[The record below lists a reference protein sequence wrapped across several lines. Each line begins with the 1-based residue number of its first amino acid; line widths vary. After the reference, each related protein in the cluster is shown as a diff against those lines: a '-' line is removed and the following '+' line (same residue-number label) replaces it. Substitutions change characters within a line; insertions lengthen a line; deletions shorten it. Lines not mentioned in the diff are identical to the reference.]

1 MKVITIRWK
10 TCLPGLIAITYI
22 LSALLFFG
30 MDINHI
36 EPLEPKKVKNQTKIF
51 RKIVKTDHRPHGR
64 TRESVLSSPE
74 VKPRY
79 RFSGGRTGV
88 KFVIGVPT
96 VLRPKTNYVLQ
107 TVKFLIRRMTPE
119 QRDNSLIVI
128 YVGETNLQFAKFIVK
143 ELSANHSMHMRSGLI
158 DVIAPPLNYYPNFS
172 RLHITLHDDPQ
183 RVQWRTKQNL
193 DYIYLMSYA
202 RTKGSYYLQLE
213 DDVLSNEGFMDYI
226 QKFAL
231 LHGHFQFAHQPD
243 WIVMSFSDLGF
254 IGKLF
259 PTAVLSSFVT
269 YLQLFYNDQPIDW
282 LLQSFVTLQSCRWD
296 SISHE
301 DCQRDFESRLLRA
314 AQSQFQHMGA
324 LSSLAEKKQH
334 RKDGLFN
341 QNLGRQRMQHL
352 RQPLNLIASHR
363 NSLIKQNPNLQTGE
377 TFIWIYMPQMPKMM
391 RYLIKNQYKKT
402 QIRFRNS
409 KETEVN
415 LAEFNVE
422 LVTGSPKLVMN
433 SSSNE
438 QCGFVM
444 SHTVQQV
451 DEKDENGEKMPFN
464 YMYYYI
470 REEPEGLTWFRRFL
484 WASNGSCGQ
493 RLGKLIMVLTI
504 LIFYVGNHEGNNF
517 L

>member
-10 TCLPGLIAITYI
+10 TCLPGLLVITYI

-36 EPLEPKKVKNQTKIF
+36 EPLEPKNRKNHTKEL
-51 RKIVKTDHRPHGR
+51 RKTTESDQRYQGR
-64 TRESVLSSPE
+64 GPE
-74 VKPRY
+74 VQPRF
-79 RFSGGRTGV
+79 RFSGGRSGV

-96 VLRPKTNYVLQ
+96 VLRPRRNYVLQ
-107 TVKFLIRRMTPE
+107 TVNFLIRRMTPE
-119 QRDNSLIVI
+119 QRDSSLIVI
-128 YVGETNLQFAKFIVK
+128 YVGETRLQFAKFIVK
-143 ELSANHSMHMRSGLI
+143 ELSANHSRHMRAGLI

-183 RVQWRTKQNL
+183 RVRWRTKQNL

-213 DDVLSNEGFMDYI
+213 DDVLANEGFMDYI
-226 QKFAL
+226 HKFAL
-231 LHGHFQFAHQPD
+231 LHGNFRFAHQPD

-259 PTAVLSSFVT
+259 PAAVLESFVT
-269 YLQLFYNDQPIDW
+269 YLQLFHNDQPIDW

-296 SISHE
+296 SIAHP
-301 DCQRDFESRLLRA
+301 DCQRDFEARLLRA

-324 LSSLAEKKQH
+324 MSSLAEKRQN

-341 QNLGRQRMQHL
+341 QNLGRQRMLHL

-363 NSLIKQNPNLQTGE
+363 NSLLKQNPKLQAGE
-377 TFIWIYMPQMPKMM
+377 TFIWIYMPQMPKMI

-402 QIRFRNS
+402 QIRIRNA
-409 KETEVN
+409 KETEEN

-422 LVTGSPKLVMN
+422 LVKGSPTLLVN
-433 SSSNE
+433 SSSTE

-444 SHTVQQV
+444 SHTVLRV
-451 DEKDENGEKMPFN
+451 DDKDENGDEMPLN

-470 REEPEGLTWFRRFL
+470 REEPESLTWFRRFL

-493 RLGKLIMVLTI
+493 MWGKFIMLAVII
-504 LIFYVGNHEGNNF
+504 LDALVS
-517 L
+517 